1 MNRVIVYW
9 PLKLVA
15 KFLHAGRTA
24 RIADIRLG
32 ARSRAALFI
41 EKGFAALICFF
52 VRYFLDSCCVGGAA
66 TSAVPSN
73 AVKTLFLNVI
83 AVSRFLGRQ

>member
-15 KFLHAGRTA
+15 KFLHAGGTA

-32 ARSRAALFI
+32 ARSRAALFYDI
-41 EKGFAALICFF
+41 FLTAAA
-52 VRYFLDSCCVGGAA
+52 SATTPKAA